1 MLQFLMEK
9 NVLLYAL
16 AAACVL
22 GVVSQVILRRIYDG
36 LLGEVRNTGTAEG
49 RFLQQLRQRFQ
60 YCTHLSER
68 VGDVHALI
76 QKSMLEYRVWGM
88 SLHSWERI
96 GGGCLVVSLLCAFAG
111 SAVRAQS
118 GAAIVD
124 GNVYF
129 WLGIGAVVLTA
140 LAYGLADIGYR
151 SRSLEICLS
160 DFLENGGVSGSYSGE
175 EELPEMEYEAESRGG
190 ASLRGAKAAAAART
204 PIVPVSEG
212 RRSRRLAKAETAAS
226 LESARRTKK
235 NTKGMQGKESE
246 PARGA
251 REMSD
256 LKENLARAKAGMQEA
271 AVSDEEH
278 SASDRAGQ
286 MLRQMDEK
294 EQERLIRAV
303 LTEFLSQ

>member
-9 NVLLYAL
+9 NVFLYAL

-22 GVVSQVILRRIYDG
+22 GVTSQMILRRIYDG
-36 LLGEVRNTGTAEG
+36 LLREARNTGTADG

-60 YCTHLSER
+60 YCTHLNER

-96 GGGCLVVSLLCAFAG
+96 GGGCLTVSLLCALAG
-111 SAVRAQS
+111 TMVRAQG
-118 GAAIVD
+118 GAAVVS
-124 GNVYF
+124 GNAYF
-129 WLGIGAVVLTA
+129 WLGAGAVVLTA

-160 DFLENGGVSGSYSGE
+160 DFLENGGVSGSYGSE
-175 EELPEMEYEAESRGG
+175 EELPEMEYGAESRG
-190 ASLRGAKAAAAART
+190 ADSLRESGQAAAART
-204 PIVPVSEG
+204 PIVSVSEG
-212 RRSRRLAKAETAAS
+212 RRARRLAKAETAAGLDS
-226 LESARRTKK
+226 SKRAKRSQR
-235 NTKGMQGKESE
+235 Q
-246 PARGA
+246 ARGNETA
-251 REMSD
+251 KLQRESND
-256 LKENLARAKAGMQEA
+256 LKENLARAKTGMQEA
-271 AVSDEEH
+271 AVSEG
-278 SASDRAGQ
+278 DRPGSGQGAQ

-303 LTEFLSQ
+303 LNEFLSQ